1 MERSQARTVCV
12 IAMMGL
18 LPVMGIAQGIPL
30 MGVNQDYPV
39 ALDLSE
45 KLAYAVASSFGPWEL
60 LGSAAYAG
68 ILQGIGTPAE
78 WGGGAAGYGKRLAST
93 LACSGIHGALAFGLD
108 SALHEDPRY
117 FRSRDSGFWT
127 RTRHAVRGTI
137 LTRTDAGGETFSV
150 WRFGS
155 AYGAAFLSNEWYP
168 ARLDTIRLGFLQGSL
183 RLGFDLASNL
193 GSEFWPDIKTKILRQ
208 KP

>member
-1 MERSQARTVCV
+1 MIV
-12 IAMMGL
+12 IMGAA
-18 LPVMGIAQGIPL
+18 PVLGIAQVVPALGI
-30 MGVNQDYPV
+30 VQDDSV
-39 ALDLSE
+39 ALNLNE
-45 KLAYAVASSFGPWEL
+45 KLAYSAANSYGPWEL

-68 ILQGIGTPAE
+68 ILQGIGTPEE

-93 LACSGIHGALAFGLD
+93 LAGSGIHGVLAFGLD

-117 FRSRDSGFWT
+117 FRSRSTGFWN
-127 RTRHAVRGTI
+127 RTGHAVRGTV
-137 LTRTDAGGETFSV
+137 LTHTDAGGETFSV

-168 ARLDTIRLGFLQGSL
+168 DRLNTVRLGLLQGSL
-183 RLGFDLASNL
+183 RLGFDLAANL
-193 GSEFWPDIKTKILRQ
+193 GSEFWPDIKTKILRR

>member
-1 MERSQARTVCV
+1 
-12 IAMMGL
+12 
-18 LPVMGIAQGIPL
+18 MGIAQVVVPVVSIAP
-30 MGVNQDYPV
+30 DDPV

-45 KLAYAVASSFGPWEL
+45 KLTYHAINAYGPWEL

-68 ILQGIGTPAE
+68 ILQAIGTPEE
-78 WGGGAAGYGKRLAST
+78 WGGGAAGYGKRLGST
-93 LACSGIHGALAFGLD
+93 LACSGIHGVLAFGLD

-117 FRSRDSGFWT
+117 FRSRATGFWN
-127 RTRHAVRGTI
+127 RAGHAVRGTV
-137 LTRTDAGGETFSV
+137 LTHTDAGGETISV

-168 ARLDTIRLGFLQGSL
+168 DRLNTVRLGFLQGSL

-193 GSEFWPDIKTKILRQ
+193 GSEFWPDIKEKILRR

>member
-1 MERSQARTVCV
+1 MIV
-12 IAMMGL
+12 IMGAA
-18 LPVMGIAQGIPL
+18 PVLGIAQVVPALGI
-30 MGVNQDYPV
+30 VQDDSV
-39 ALDLSE
+39 ALNLNE
-45 KLAYAVASSFGPWEL
+45 KLAYSAANSYGPWEL

-68 ILQGIGTPAE
+68 ILQGIGTPEE

-93 LACSGIHGALAFGLD
+93 LAGSGIHGVLAFGLD

-117 FRSRDSGFWT
+117 FRSRNTGFWN
-127 RTRHAVRGTI
+127 RAGHAVRGTV
-137 LTRTDAGGETFSV
+137 LTHTDAGGETFSV

-168 ARLDTIRLGFLQGSL
+168 DRLDTVRLGLLQGSL
-183 RLGFDLASNL
+183 RLGFDLAANL
-193 GSEFWPDIKTKILRQ
+193 GSEFWPDIKTKILRR